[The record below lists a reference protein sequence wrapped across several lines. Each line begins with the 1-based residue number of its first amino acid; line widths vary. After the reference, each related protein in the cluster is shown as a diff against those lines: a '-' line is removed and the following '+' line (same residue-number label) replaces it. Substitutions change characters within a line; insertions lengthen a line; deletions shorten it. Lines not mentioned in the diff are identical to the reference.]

1 MAELWRIAIDVMGG
15 DTGPSVT
22 VPASLSALRRY
33 GYLSLVLVGDSS
45 LIEPYLTNLSSDE
58 RDRIQIVHTSDVV
71 SNQSR
76 PDSILRSGRQSSM
89 FKAVE
94 LVQTGDVQACVS
106 AGNTGALLMA
116 GRHLLKNIPGI
127 EKPAIMAVVPASS
140 SSSNTFLLDVGANTW
155 CSASQLF
162 QFALMGSVLVTA
174 MSGREKPRVA
184 LLNIGEEEYKGR
196 PEIREAAALLAASN
210 AMEYLGFV
218 EGNQLFDGRS
228 DVIVCDGFTGNVVI
242 KVIAGSV
249 RVTQN
254 LVQQSLRK
262 RWYYR
267 FFAWWLQPLMR
278 DVRRTLK
285 PSRYNGAMLLGL
297 QGIVVK
303 SHGNADRSGFERAI
317 EYALRQVQDDVP
329 GVIASRMAALTG
341 LAEEAKPV

>member
-1 MAELWRIAIDVMGG
+1 LADLWRIAIDVMGG

-33 GYLSLVLVGDSS
+33 PSISLVLVGDSA
-45 LIEPYLTNLSSDE
+45 LIEPYLAKLPPDE
-58 RDRIQIVHTSDVV
+58 RGRLQIVHTSDVV

-76 PDSILRSGRQSSM
+76 PDSVLRSGRQSSM
-89 FKAVE
+89 FKTVE
-94 LVQTGDVQACVS
+94 LVQSGVVQACVS

-116 GRHLLKNIPGI
+116 GRHLLKSIPGI
-127 EKPAIMAVVPASS
+127 EKPAIMAVVPGSS
-140 SSSNTFLLDVGANTW
+140 GAHNTFLLDVGANTE
-155 CSASQLF
+155 CSAHQLL

-174 MSGREKPRVA
+174 MTGREKARVA
-184 LLNIGEEEYKGR
+184 LLNIGEEEHKGR
-196 PEIREAAALLAASN
+196 PEIRGAAALLSAST
-210 AMEYLGFV
+210 AIEYTGFI
-218 EGNQLFDGRS
+218 EGNQLFDGRA

-267 FFAWWLQPLMR
+267 FFAWLLRPLLR

-303 SHGNADRSGFERAI
+303 SHGNADKSGFERAI

-329 GVIASRMAALTG
+329 GVIASRMAAFSG
-341 LAEEAKPV
+341 I

>member
-1 MAELWRIAIDVMGG
+1 MGG

-33 GYLSLVLVGDSS
+33 PSISLVLVGDSA
-45 LIEPYLTNLSSDE
+45 LIEPYLAKLPPDE

-76 PDSILRSGRQSSM
+76 PDSVLRSGRQSSM
-89 FKAVE
+89 FKTVE
-94 LVQTGDVQACVS
+94 LVQSGVVQACVS

-116 GRHLLKNIPGI
+116 GRHLLKSIPGI
-127 EKPAIMAVVPASS
+127 EKPAIMAVVPGSS
-140 SSSNTFLLDVGANTW
+140 GAHNTFLLDVGANTE
-155 CSASQLF
+155 CSAHQLL
-162 QFALMGSVLVTA
+162 QFSLMGSVLVTA
-174 MSGREKPRVA
+174 MTGREKARVA
-184 LLNIGEEEYKGR
+184 LLNIGEEEHKGR
-196 PEIREAAALLAASN
+196 PEIRGAAALLSAST
-210 AMEYLGFV
+210 AIEYTGFV
-218 EGNQLFDGRS
+218 EGNQLFDGRA

-267 FFAWWLQPLMR
+267 FFAWLLRPLLR

-303 SHGNADRSGFERAI
+303 SHGNADKSGFERAI

-329 GVIASRMAALTG
+329 GVIASRMAAFSG
-341 LAEEAKPV
+341 I

>member
-1 MAELWRIAIDVMGG
+1 MGG

-22 VPASLSALRRY
+22 VPASISALRRH
-33 GYLSLVLVGDSS
+33 GSLSLVLVGDSTQ
-45 LIEPYLTNLSSDE
+45 IEPHLQKLSPDE
-58 RDRIQIVHTSDVV
+58 RERLQVVHTHEII

-94 LVQTGDVQACVS
+94 LVQTGAVQACVS

-127 EKPAIMAVVPASS
+127 EKPALMAVVPATSAAS
-140 SSSNTFLLDVGANTW
+140 HTFLLDVGANTE
-155 CSASQLF
+155 CSARQLF

-174 MSGREKPRVA
+174 MTGREKARVA
-184 LLNIGEEEYKGR
+184 LLNIGAEDYKGR
-196 PEIREAAALLAASN
+196 PEIREAAALLASSSAL
-210 AMEYLGFV
+210 EYSGFI
-218 EGNQLFDGRS
+218 EGNQLFDGRA

-267 FFAWWLQPLMR
+267 FFAWWMRPLMR
-278 DVRRTLK
+278 DVKRTLK

-303 SHGNADRSGFERAI
+303 SHGNADRAGFERAI

-329 GVIASRMAALTG
+329 GVIAKRMAALAGG
-341 LAEEAKPV
+341 LQDLQDGVSPV

>member
-1 MAELWRIAIDVMGG
+1 LAELWRIAIDVMGG

-341 LAEEAKPV
+341 LADEAKPV

>member
-1 MAELWRIAIDVMGG
+1 MGG

-33 GYLSLVLVGDSS
+33 ASLSLVLVGDSA
-45 LIEPYLTNLSSDE
+45 LIEPYLTKLPSDE
-58 RDRIQIVHTSDVV
+58 RDRLQIVHTSDVV

-76 PDSILRSGRQSSM
+76 PDSVLRSGRQSSM

-94 LVQTGDVQACVS
+94 LVQSGSVRACVS

-116 GRHLLKNIPGI
+116 GRHLLKSIPGI
-127 EKPAIMAVVPASS
+127 EKPAIMAVVPGSS
-140 SSSNTFLLDVGANTW
+140 GDHNTFLLDVGANTE
-155 CSASQLF
+155 CSEHQLL
-162 QFALMGSVLVTA
+162 QFALMGSVLVT
-174 MSGREKPRVA
+174 SVTGREKARVA
-184 LLNIGEEEYKGR
+184 LLNIGEEEHKGR
-196 PEIREAAALLAASN
+196 PEIRGAAALLSSSTAI
-210 AMEYLGFV
+210 EYIGFV
-218 EGNQLFDGRS
+218 EGNQLFDGRA

-267 FFAWWLQPLMR
+267 FFAWWLRPLLR

-303 SHGNADRSGFERAI
+303 SHGNADKSGFERAI

-329 GVIASRMAALTG
+329 GVIASRMAAFSG
-341 LAEEAKPV
+341 I

>member
-1 MAELWRIAIDVMGG
+1 MGG
-15 DTGPSVT
+15 DSGPSVT
-22 VPASLSALRRY
+22 VPASICALRRHRK
-33 GYLSLVLVGDSS
+33 LNLVLVGDSN
-45 LIEPYLTNLSSDE
+45 LIEPHLHKLSAEE
-58 RDRIQIVHTSDVV
+58 RDRLQIVHTPHMI

-89 FKAVE
+89 FKTVE
-94 LVQTGDVQACVS
+94 LVQSNQVQACVS

-127 EKPAIMAVVPASS
+127 EKPAIMAVVPASHHEGH
-140 SSSNTFLLDVGANTW
+140 TFLLDVGANIE
-155 CSASQLF
+155 CSAQQLF

-174 MSGREKPRVA
+174 MTGKEKARVA
-184 LLNIGEEEYKGR
+184 LLNIGEEDYKGR
-196 PEIREAAALLAASN
+196 SEIREAATLLASSK
-210 AMEYLGFV
+210 AMVYTGFI
-218 EGNQLFDGRS
+218 EGNQLFDGRT
-228 DVIVCDGFTGNVVI
+228 DVIVCDGFTGNIVI

-267 FFAWWLQPLMR
+267 FFSWCLRPLIR
-278 DVRRTLK
+278 DVKRTLK

-303 SHGNADRSGFERAI
+303 SHGNADRAGFERAI
-317 EYALRQVQDDVP
+317 EYALKQVQDDVP
-329 GVIASRMAALTG
+329 GVIASRMAAFVADLQSQISP
-341 LAEEAKPV
+341 A

>member
-1 MAELWRIAIDVMGG
+1 MGG

-127 EKPAIMAVVPASS
+127 EKPAIMAVVP
-140 SSSNTFLLDVGANTW
+140 
-155 CSASQLF
+155 
-162 QFALMGSVLVTA
+162 
-174 MSGREKPRVA
+174 
-184 LLNIGEEEYKGR
+184 
-196 PEIREAAALLAASN
+196 
-210 AMEYLGFV
+210 
-218 EGNQLFDGRS
+218 
-228 DVIVCDGFTGNVVI
+228 
-242 KVIAGSV
+242 
-249 RVTQN
+249 
-254 LVQQSLRK
+254 
-262 RWYYR
+262 
-267 FFAWWLQPLMR
+267 
-278 DVRRTLK
+278 
-285 PSRYNGAMLLGL
+285 
-297 QGIVVK
+297 
-303 SHGNADRSGFERAI
+303 
-317 EYALRQVQDDVP
+317 
-329 GVIASRMAALTG
+329 
-341 LAEEAKPV
+341 

>member
-1 MAELWRIAIDVMGG
+1 MGG

>member
-1 MAELWRIAIDVMGG
+1 MGG

-33 GYLSLVLVGDSS
+33 PSISLVLVGDSA
-45 LIEPYLTNLSSDE
+45 LIEPYLAKLPPDE

-76 PDSILRSGRQSSM
+76 PDSVLRSGRQSSM
-89 FKAVE
+89 FKTVE
-94 LVQTGDVQACVS
+94 LVQSGVVQACVS

-116 GRHLLKNIPGI
+116 GRHLLKSIPGI
-127 EKPAIMAVVPASS
+127 EKPAIMAVVPGSS
-140 SSSNTFLLDVGANTW
+140 GAHNTFLLDVGANTE
-155 CSASQLF
+155 CSAHQLL

-174 MSGREKPRVA
+174 MTGREKARVA
-184 LLNIGEEEYKGR
+184 LLNIGEEEHKGR
-196 PEIREAAALLAASN
+196 PEIRGAAALLSAST
-210 AMEYLGFV
+210 AIEYTGFV
-218 EGNQLFDGRS
+218 EGNQLFDGRA

-267 FFAWWLQPLMR
+267 FFAWLLRPLLR

-303 SHGNADRSGFERAI
+303 SHGNADKSGFERAI

-329 GVIASRMAALTG
+329 GVIASRMAAFSG
-341 LAEEAKPV
+341 I

>member
-1 MAELWRIAIDVMGG
+1 LADLWRIAIDVMGG

-33 GYLSLVLVGDSS
+33 PSISLVLVGDSA
-45 LIEPYLTNLSSDE
+45 LIEPYLAKLPPDE

-76 PDSILRSGRQSSM
+76 PDSVLRSGRQSSM
-89 FKAVE
+89 FKTVE
-94 LVQTGDVQACVS
+94 LVQSGVVQACVS

-116 GRHLLKNIPGI
+116 GRHLLKSIPGI
-127 EKPAIMAVVPASS
+127 EKPAIMAVVPGSS
-140 SSSNTFLLDVGANTW
+140 GAHNTFLLDVGANTE
-155 CSASQLF
+155 CSAHQLL

-174 MSGREKPRVA
+174 MTGREKARVA
-184 LLNIGEEEYKGR
+184 LLNIGEEEHKGR
-196 PEIREAAALLAASN
+196 PEIRGAAALLSAST
-210 AMEYLGFV
+210 AIEYTGFV
-218 EGNQLFDGRS
+218 EGNQLFDGRA

-267 FFAWWLQPLMR
+267 FFAWLLRPLLR

-303 SHGNADRSGFERAI
+303 SHGNADKSGFERAI

-329 GVIASRMAALTG
+329 GVIASRMAAFSG
-341 LAEEAKPV
+341 I